1 MCFHCR
7 PENRKQVPDLFAKR
21 NSKDIPVN
29 AFIITAIFAIV
40 IPMAFA
46 YDMKGIMIIST
57 IARFVQFVLVPI
69 AVIMFFYGKTKN
81 PTIEGAKKNF
91 FTDVVVSVL
100 SLILTALLLIKFDW
114 AGSFSTVDEAGVSSL
129 NVFAVVAM
137 IIGYVVIPVLVYF
150 YAKKNTEKVDG

>member
-1 MCFHCR
+1 M
-7 PENRKQVPDLFAKR
+7 
-21 NSKDIPVN
+21 
-29 AFIITAIFAIV
+29 
-40 IPMAFA
+40 
-46 YDMKGIMIIST
+46 
-57 IARFVQFVLVPI
+57 
-69 AVIMFFYGKTKN
+69 
-81 PTIEGAKKNF
+81 
-91 FTDVVVSVL
+91 L